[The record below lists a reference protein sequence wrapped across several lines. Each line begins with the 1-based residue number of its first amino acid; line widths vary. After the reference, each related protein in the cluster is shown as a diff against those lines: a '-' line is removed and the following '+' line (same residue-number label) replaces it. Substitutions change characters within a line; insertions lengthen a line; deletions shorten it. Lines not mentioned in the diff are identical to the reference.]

1 MVQKRMTRS
10 LILLSFVLDVRRVE
24 GHAHYSYPRH
34 HSRNSQMCFRTLEWK
49 KSNCEAMEEGD
60 SQVSVLEFY
69 AACLVSATL
78 AKYESLL
85 VPSENRALVY
95 FSHVVFCIC
104 QILPIFHSLQSYFGW
119 QSVKIEVEKNMTISS
134 VMHRVNQ
141 LLVLQIFLCVR
152 KIIKYLL

>member
-1 MVQKRMTRS
+1 
-10 LILLSFVLDVRRVE
+10 
-24 GHAHYSYPRH
+24 
-34 HSRNSQMCFRTLEWK
+34 MCFRTLEWK

-119 QSVKIEVEKNMTISS
+119 QSVKIEVEKKHDHFLSDAPCKSIVGCMYFKYFCVSKRSLSYFCHFWIWDLVGR
-134 VMHRVNQ
+134 VMWTTLGHFCLAWDTRVN
-141 LLVLQIFLCVR
+141 L
-152 KIIKYLL
+152 

>member
-10 LILLSFVLDVRRVE
+10 LILLGSRCTHRGARTHILAIIPEIHRCVLE
-24 GHAHYSYPRH
+24 LLSEK
-34 HSRNSQMCFRTLEWK
+34 SQM
-49 KSNCEAMEEGD
+49 MEGD

-119 QSVKIEVEKNMTISS
+119 QSVKIEVEKKHDHFLSDAPCKSIVGTSN
-134 VMHRVNQ
+134 
-141 LLVLQIFLCVR
+141 IFVCQ
-152 KIIKYLL
+152 KDH

>member
-49 KSNCEAMEEGD
+49 KSNDGRGFSSLSSRILCC
-60 SQVSVLEFY
+60 VSRFRYSCQIWKFTGVG
-69 AACLVSATL
+69 
-78 AKYESLL
+78 

-104 QILPIFHSLQSYFGW
+104 QILPIFHSTELFWVAKRENRGGKKHDHFLSDAPCKSIVGT
-119 QSVKIEVEKNMTISS
+119 SN
-134 VMHRVNQ
+134 
-141 LLVLQIFLCVR
+141 IFVCQ
-152 KIIKYLL
+152 KDH

>member
-1 MVQKRMTRS
+1 
-10 LILLSFVLDVRRVE
+10 
-24 GHAHYSYPRH
+24 
-34 HSRNSQMCFRTLEWK
+34 
-49 KSNCEAMEEGD
+49 MEEGD

-104 QILPIFHSLQSYFGW
+104 QILPIFHSTELFWVAKRENRGGKKHDHFLSDAPCKSIVGTSNIFQCQKRSLSDFCREFGTFLDKW
-119 QSVKIEVEKNMTISS
+119 DKNNNLRNTSMNLSNTFF
-134 VMHRVNQ
+134 N
-141 LLVLQIFLCVR
+141 LL
-152 KIIKYLL
+152 

>member
-10 LILLSFVLDVRRVE
+10 LILLRSRCTHRGARTHILAIIPEIHRCVLE
-24 GHAHYSYPRH
+24 LLSEK
-34 HSRNSQMCFRTLEWK
+34 SQM
-49 KSNCEAMEEGD
+49 MEGD

-104 QILPIFHSLQSYFGW
+104 QILPIFHSTELFWVAKRENRGGKKHDHFLSDAPCKSIVGT
-119 QSVKIEVEKNMTISS
+119 SN
-134 VMHRVNQ
+134 
-141 LLVLQIFLCVR
+141 IFVCQ
-152 KIIKYLL
+152 KDH

>member
-1 MVQKRMTRS
+1 MTRS
-10 LILLSFVLDVRRVE
+10 LILLRSRCTHRGARTHILAIIPEIHRCVLE
-24 GHAHYSYPRH
+24 LLSEK
-34 HSRNSQMCFRTLEWK
+34 SQM
-49 KSNCEAMEEGD
+49 MEGD

-141 LLVLQIFLCVR
+141 LLVLQIFLYVR
-152 KIIKYLL
+152 KIIMYLL